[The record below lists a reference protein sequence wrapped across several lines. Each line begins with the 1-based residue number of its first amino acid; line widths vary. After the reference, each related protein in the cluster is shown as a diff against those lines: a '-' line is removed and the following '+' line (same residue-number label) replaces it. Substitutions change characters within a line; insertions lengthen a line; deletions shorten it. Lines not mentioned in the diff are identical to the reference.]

1 MILTS
6 DYHTHTK
13 FSHGKGTVL
22 ENAIKAKEL
31 GLKEIAISDHGFS
44 HPAFGLR
51 KRKLPKLLADCKQA
65 EKETGVRVLVGIESN
80 IIGTDGTVDLKEKN
94 YDKFD
99 VFLAGIHKFVLY
111 KPNTFFSVFIPN
123 FLNSTFNSK
132 NVSNRL
138 VEENTKTFINVIKN
152 NPVDVI
158 THLNYCCYANS
169 LEVAKVAS
177 DYGTFIELNAKKT
190 HLTDD
195 EINNILAK
203 TDAKFI
209 INSDAHSKER
219 VGEISLVE
227 SVVDRLNI
235 PNDRIVN
242 IDGKLPDFRFR
253 KFKEKNNLWI
263 LGKL

>member
-13 FSHGKGTVL
+13 FSHGKGPVK
-22 ENAIKAKEL
+22 ENAIRAKDL
-31 GLKEIAISDHGFS
+31 GLTEIAISDHGFS

-51 KRKLPKLLADCKQA
+51 GCKLNKLINDCKEA
-65 EKETGVRVLVGIESN
+65 EKESGVKVLVGIESN
-80 IIGTDGTVDLKEKN
+80 IIGVDGTVDLKPN
-94 YDKFD
+94 RYDKFD

-111 KPNTFFSVFIPN
+111 KPTTFFSLFIPN
-123 FLNSTFNSK
+123 ITNSTFKTK
-132 NVSNRL
+132 NISNRL
-138 VEENTKTFINVIKN
+138 IKENTKTFINVIKN
-152 NPVDVI
+152 NPVDLI

-177 DYGTFIELNAKKT
+177 DYGTFIELNAKKS

-195 EINNILAK
+195 EIADILAK

-209 INSDAHSKER
+209 VNSDAHSPNR

-227 SVVDRLNI
+227 DLVNRLNI
-235 PNDRIVN
+235 PSDRLVN
-242 IDGKLPDFRFR
+242 VDGKLPDFRFR
-253 KFKEKNNLWI
+253 KFKESNNL
-263 LGKL
+263 